1 MDENYNVM
9 IRIWFSQL
17 TTPIKEDETLLEQKI
32 KELVEQQIILLSN
45 KSKTEILP
53 EKLIEY
59 SNSIARLA
67 SILKD

>member
-1 MDENYNVM
+1 M
-9 IRIWFSQL
+9 
-17 TTPIKEDETLLEQKI
+17 LEEII

-45 KSKTEILP
+45 KSKVEVLP
-53 EKLIEY
+53 ETLIEY

>member
-1 MDENYNVM
+1 M
-9 IRIWFSQL
+9 
-17 TTPIKEDETLLEQKI
+17 LEQKI